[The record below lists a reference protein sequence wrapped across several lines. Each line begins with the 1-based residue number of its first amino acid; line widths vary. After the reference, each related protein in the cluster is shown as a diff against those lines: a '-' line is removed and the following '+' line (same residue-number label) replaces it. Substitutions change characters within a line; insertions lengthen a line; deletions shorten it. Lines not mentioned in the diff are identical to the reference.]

1 LNKGGYKEGEYAGA
15 IAYLVTL
22 IENARS
28 GAWRERMREY
38 ERPAP

>member
-1 LNKGGYKEGEYAGA
+1 MNNGAYKKGECPGA

-38 ERPAP
+38 EGSSP

>member
-1 LNKGGYKEGEYAGA
+1 MNRGGYKEGEYTGA

-28 GAWRERMREY
+28 GAWRENCREY
-38 ERPAP
+38 EGRPP